1 MSIKPHQPT
10 VPLSQSSRA
19 PLSATSTATLN
30 SAGTSN
36 STATLNSA
44 GTSTLP
50 NPSLETIRTL
60 GVLGAGQMG
69 SGIAQVAA
77 HAHLKVLLVD
87 TQQDVLDRA
96 LQNIEYSCNR
106 LIKKQKMEE
115 KEKKDLLENLHCHT
129 QMEAFSQC
137 DFLIEAVTE
146 NPKLKLEL
154 FQKMDQLAPA
164 HALLCSNTSSISI
177 SLLASVTQRPEK
189 VAGMHFMNP
198 VPLMQLVEGIPGL
211 QTSKETFAL
220 VEALAEKMGKTFIP
234 SQKDSP
240 GFIVNRI
247 LMPMI
252 NEAIFALHEGLAKC
266 EDIDKAMVLGTH
278 QPMGPLALADFIG
291 LDTCLAIL
299 QVLHRELGE
308 DKYRPCPLLVK
319 YVEADW
325 LGKKKGRGFYTY

>member
-1 MSIKPHQPT
+1 MSLKTNP
-10 VPLSQSSRA
+10 SQD
-19 PLSATSTATLN
+19 
-30 SAGTSN
+30 TSN
-36 STATLNSA
+36 L
-44 GTSTLP
+44 
-50 NPSLETIRTL
+50 SLKTIQTL

-77 HAHLKVLLVD
+77 KANLKVRLVD
-87 TQQDVLDRA
+87 TQKESLHSA
-96 LQNIEYSCNR
+96 LESIAYRCDR

-115 KEKKDLLENLHCHT
+115 KEKRHLLENLQVHT
-129 QMEAFSQC
+129 QMEVLSEC

-146 NPKLKLEL
+146 NPKLKCEL
-154 FQKMDQLAPA
+154 FKKMDQIAPP

-177 SLLASVTQRPEK
+177 SLLASATQRPEK

-198 VPLMQLVEGIPGL
+198 VPVMKLVEGIPGL
-211 QTSKETFAL
+211 QTSKETFTL
-220 VEALAEKMGKTFIP
+220 VGALAEKMGKTFIP
-234 SQKDSP
+234 SKKDSP

-252 NEAIFALHEGLAKC
+252 NEAIFTLNEGLAKC
-266 EDIDKAMVLGTH
+266 KDIDHAMVLGTH

-299 QVLHRELGE
+299 QVLHKELGE

-319 YVEADW
+319 YVEAGW